1 MRTSK
6 SGSNDEMRPSVDQ
19 HSTVQADFTYSAYTE
34 LRETQT
40 LSDMVKDRSLSMM
53 EGQVP

>member
-53 EGQVP
+53 EG